1 MEKHISGVISNNYD
15 GGINIGDED
24 FINIMYNF
32 AESVGFVKRHNRG
45 LGGKKAIIDNCN
57 MRMYFTNKECELD
70 EAEIALLVKLEV
82 EGHLDD
88 HEMKEELCGE
98 FDMETRLTGYSE
110 WTITGYNV
118 ETCTLGGHNLISILD
133 SHIGEYV
140 NIIVEADEM

>member
-1 MEKHISGVISNNYD
+1 MEKHISCIISNNYD
-15 GGINIGDED
+15 GGIDIGGED

-32 AESVGFVKRHNRG
+32 AESVGFAKRHNRG
-45 LGGKKAIIDNCN
+45 LGGKRAIIDNCN

-82 EGHLDD
+82 EGYLDD

-110 WTITGYNV
+110 WTITGYNI
-118 ETCTLGGHNLISILD
+118 EACTLGGHNLINILG